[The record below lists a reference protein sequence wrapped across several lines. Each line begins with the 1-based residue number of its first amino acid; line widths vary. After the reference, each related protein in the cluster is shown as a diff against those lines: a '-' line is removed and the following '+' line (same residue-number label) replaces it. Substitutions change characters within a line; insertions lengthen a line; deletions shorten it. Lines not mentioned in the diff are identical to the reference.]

1 MALRDKI
8 AEAVRPFLEQG
19 EQVQAAF
26 PAQTASQWLALAGW
40 IPFVMTN
47 QYRCIVATDRRILV
61 LDAGK
66 MNWAKPRSVLRTLPR
81 STRIGP
87 ASGLWYRTNHLG
99 EDLRISKR
107 FFAEIEAADAHAR

>member
-8 AEAVRPFLEQG
+8 AEAARPFLEPG

-40 IPFVMTN
+40 IPFLMTN
-47 QYRCIVATDRRILV
+47 QYRCIVATDRRIVV

-66 MNWAKPRSVLRTLPR
+66 TNWAKPRAVLRALPR

-87 ASGLWYRTNHLG
+87 ASGLWYRTANLG

-107 FFAEIEAADAHAR
+107 FFGEIEAADTRAG

>member
-1 MALRDKI
+1 MSLRDKI
-8 AEAVRPFLEQG
+8 ADAARPFLDQG

-40 IPFVMTN
+40 IPFVVSN
-47 QYRCIVATDRRILV
+47 EYRCIVATDRRLLV

-66 MNWAKPRSVLRTLPR
+66 MNWAKPRSVIRTLPR

-87 ASGLWYRTNHLG
+87 ASGLWYRTAALG

-107 FFAEIEAADAHAR
+107 FFGEIEAADAQAR

>member
-8 AEAVRPFLEQG
+8 AEAARPFLEPG

-47 QYRCIVATDRRILV
+47 KYRCIVATDRRLLI
-61 LDAGK
+61 LDAGR
-66 MNWAKPRSVLRTLPR
+66 MNWARPRSVLRTLPR

-87 ASGLWYRTNHLG
+87 ASGLWYRTANLG

-107 FFAEIEAADAHAR
+107 FLAEIEAADDHAR

>member
-8 AEAVRPFLEQG
+8 TEAARPFLEQG

-26 PAQTASQWLALAGW
+26 PAQTASQWLALAGY
-40 IPFVMTN
+40 IPFVMSN
-47 QYRCIVATDRRILV
+47 EYRCVVATDRRIVV

-66 MNWAKPRSVLRTLPR
+66 MNWAKPRSVLRALPR
-81 STRIGP
+81 ATRIGP
-87 ASGLWYRTNHLG
+87 ASGLWYRTASLG

-107 FFAEIEAADAHAR
+107 FFGEIEAADAHAG

>member
-8 AEAVRPFLEQG
+8 AEAARPFLDQG

-40 IPFVMTN
+40 FPFVMTN
-47 QYRCIVATDRRILV
+47 RYRCIIATDRRILV
-61 LDAGK
+61 LEAGK
-66 MNWAKPRSVLRTLPR
+66 MNWAKPTAVIRALPR

-87 ASGLWYRTNHLG
+87 ASGLWYRTANLG

-107 FFAEIEAADAHAR
+107 FFGEIEAADAHAG